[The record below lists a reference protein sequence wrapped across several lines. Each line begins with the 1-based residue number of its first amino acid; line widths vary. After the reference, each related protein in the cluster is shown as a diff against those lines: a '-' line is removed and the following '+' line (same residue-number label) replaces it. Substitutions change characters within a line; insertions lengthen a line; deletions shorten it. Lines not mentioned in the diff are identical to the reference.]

1 MSSSSSE
8 SDSSL
13 SQSSLAT
20 ARTVVF
26 QNSASDGES
35 AHNDCFNGGPSAALS
50 DSLSDRSSDD
60 DVLYSVSERSAYS
73 EASLSSDLSEW
84 DSYDESSNGESSDD
98 EDDDVCSAIKE
109 RRLKA
114 RASILWK

>member
-35 AHNDCFNGGPSAALS
+35 APSAALS
-50 DSLSDRSSDD
+50 DALSDRSSDD
-60 DVLYSVSERSAYS
+60 DVLYSVTEHSAYS